1 MMPHFDVSCVELD
14 FRQDAILKNGE
25 SNCTWRP
32 GDARFSWK
40 NEVPFSMDNEELD
53 DSLVCPFPC
62 HRHLWLL
69 ISFLKTLK
77 ILGDRVSTP

>member
-40 NEVPFSMDNEELD
+40 NEVPFSTDNEELD
-53 DSLVCPFPC
+53 DSLVCRFLPSA
-62 HRHLWLL
+62 LTAT

-77 ILGDRVSTP
+77 ILGDRVWTP